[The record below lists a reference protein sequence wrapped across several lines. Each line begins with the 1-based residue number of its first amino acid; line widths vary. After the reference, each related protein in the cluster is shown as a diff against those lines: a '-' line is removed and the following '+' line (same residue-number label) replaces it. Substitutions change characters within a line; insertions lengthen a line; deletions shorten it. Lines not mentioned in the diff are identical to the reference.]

1 MDGNAATVLD
11 VATVRE
17 AYPDWRAGGGP
28 GRWFAVRDGVEAHYG
43 PKSLLC
49 RCLSA
54 PDLPQLAEKLG
65 LQQYPDRLA
74 PEELA
79 DAWKRVMPPPPE
91 NPS

>member
-17 AYPDWRAGGGP
+17 AYPHWRTGGGP

-65 LQQYPDRLA
+65 LQQYLDRLA

-79 DAWKRVMPPPPE
+79 DVWKRVMPPPPE